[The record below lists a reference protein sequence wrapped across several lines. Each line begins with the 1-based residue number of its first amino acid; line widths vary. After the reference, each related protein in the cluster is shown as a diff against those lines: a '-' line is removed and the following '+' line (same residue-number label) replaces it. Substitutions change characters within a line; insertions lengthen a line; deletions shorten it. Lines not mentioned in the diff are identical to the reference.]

1 MGGQQVGKAAIS
13 GWDSLIE
20 PTLDNPEL
28 NQKPSPFSGSL
39 SDICKPG
46 NIVVVETYPAEHY
59 GHLGLSFSSPV
70 RRSIRRY
77 DDRKAF
83 TLQLISWAGKHNLDL
98 DDSIRHIVE
107 DGSSNLLDGEN
118 RFDAFIGLYGMINVI
133 LGNRPAVE
141 PLPYKIS
148 KI

>member
-28 NQKPSPFSGSL
+28 NLKLSPFTCSL

-46 NIVVVETYPAEHY
+46 NIVFVEIYPAEFY

-70 RRSIRRY
+70 RRSKRRY
-77 DDRKAF
+77 DDRKASA
-83 TLQLISWAGKHNLDL
+83 LQLIPGRRA
-98 DDSIRHIVE
+98 
-107 DGSSNLLDGEN
+107 
-118 RFDAFIGLYGMINVI
+118 
-133 LGNRPAVE
+133 
-141 PLPYKIS
+141 
-148 KI
+148 